1 MRKLRLAMFLALVG
15 LVGSLVGDAEAVVV
29 RIRLTGCL
37 DCVDHSILW
46 VTSATCEDPSDG
58 SGFTECTQL
67 GGTDWTDCF
76 TNAITCSVG
85 GGGTGGGGTGG
96 GGYDQCY
103 LTGAGQYCPVQCFT
117 CIRLY

>member
-1 MRKLRLAMFLALVG
+1 MRIFRLAAILMVSGFL
-15 LVGSLVGDAEAVVV
+15 GSWVGDAEAAVV
-29 RIRLTGCL
+29 RVRLTGCL
-37 DCVDHSILW
+37 DCVDHSFLW

-76 TNAITCSVG
+76 TNAITCSA

-103 LTGAGQYCPVQCFT
+103 LTGAAQYCPVHCFT